1 MTRPLCAIFLRY
13 FRRAEMEFHEAAID
27 FVYIRGRQ
35 LWITSFIWNVPSLE
49 RLLGIA
55 ENNEDDIFLL

>member
-1 MTRPLCAIFLRY
+1 MTRPLCAIF
-13 FRRAEMEFHEAAID
+13 FATRRAEMEFHEAAID

>member
-1 MTRPLCAIFLRY
+1 
-13 FRRAEMEFHEAAID
+13 MEFHEAAID

-35 LWITSFIWNVPSLE
+35 LRITFFIWNVPSLK